1 MKTSF
6 KKVVSVLLSV
16 LMLVSFC
23 TVAFAETTEA
33 PKPQDFGLYSGSG
46 IGSYV
51 DDPTG
56 SGETVIK
63 GKMGNG
69 RYNLR
74 IADPA
79 DLSKPFVVEAGKYY
93 TITFDYLVNSTTSGN
108 IGFDP
113 YYGLKDSGNAAD
125 GTAGRK
131 AVEDVATSGLSKKFV
146 GDGKWHTAAVS
157 FLAAPPE
164 IYKNDAL
171 AETLNNI
178 YITYYDT
185 VGIDGY
191 FKNFTIVE
199 ETDATGL
206 YSEYTT
212 DMKAHL
218 SCITSTTYGSS
229 MAAAAA
235 EGTGNLILSGANA
248 TAFSKGSDA
257 WVRHRAIIN
266 SGKTRYIIYPNVSY
280 TMTLKYRVVNNAGW
294 ISVGLGYAK
303 SGVSDTGD
311 SSYAV
316 VAEKITDTTD
326 HEWRTLEATFTPTLD
341 SGKTRA
347 YPRIIMS
354 SSTTACSIEIESVE
368 ILGTGMPNA
377 PIVTYYDNGKV
388 EKRVD
393 YIGASII
400 VEPDNGYL
408 GEESEGWCTDTALTT
423 LTDKVP
429 ASANLYAQYDAVVI
443 DNFNMNK
450 LVKAWDYSHV
460 ATLKKGSVTVNN
472 SSGMAFVLPAYDA
485 PATGGSG
492 GYDYYQFASE
502 QEYIVIIDFADITE
516 GAVKTEGASANRN
529 LTLMGATSA
538 GQSGGR
544 DTGIEV
550 SATPEFLTSADEAIS
565 GTAVYH
571 FTRAAGSKGW
581 ETCAMGVRSGNH
593 DHHYN
598 ATIEKIVITK
608 VDDKTPFAAVYTPS
622 ANNSYTFAAVGTQA
636 ELPSTADS
644 ETHLFAGYY
653 IEGSKISDSS
663 RHDIITSD
671 IALPGNAFLAK
682 AGGYYKFN
690 AKLVAK
696 ESMKVDFS
704 EAIYG
709 TLANGTDLG
718 GTKGQT
724 KVVVDETI
732 DTESLSSDNTYLRLY
747 TTSNNIYKTSLFK
760 DDDSRI
766 RVFEGVTYRF
776 DIRYKV
782 VTPAGKDSRT
792 GGTIAMCRN
801 AIGAYNPTGLDGSGS
816 STPMFDI
823 TSATETFITASDT
836 FKVENMYK
844 IESATD
850 RNYKSQLAVMIP
862 VGDVY
867 VDYIEVTPISY
878 EPTYVDY
885 DETKGTVD
893 VDYANG
899 TLTVTPNEG
908 YEIAANGVKVKMNY
922 KDIIDEALVAYNVE
936 NIALNTTD
944 AVTYSFKTDYP
955 DFADKLGA
963 FKISVDFV
971 EIGNLEKPNAN
982 FLAVSRRE
990 VGTDTDGKYQ
1000 SAGIRFR
1007 SRFSASTVNA
1017 ASEIG
1022 FIILPKILL
1031 DNAEVKTVGE
1041 YKAAVAAGTVPTD
1054 RSVSGVVYNAAE
1066 QKHVIYQQFN
1076 GYYDYQAVLTG
1087 LTSADG
1093 KTDLTSLDM
1102 SIAAYIKDA
1111 EGNVTYLELGTAY
1124 SHSDIPA
1131 ASN

>member
-6 KKVVSVLLSV
+6 RKVVSVLLSV

-51 DDPTG
+51 ADPAG

-63 GKMGNG
+63 AEKAHG
-69 RYNLR
+69 RFNYRL
-74 IADPA
+74 ADPA

-93 TITFDYLVNSTTSGN
+93 TITFDYLVNSTSTGN

-131 AVEDVATSGLSKKFV
+131 AVADFVCSGFSKKFI

-157 FLAAPPE
+157 FLANPTE
-164 IYKNDAL
+164 IKVEEEVV
-171 AETLNNI
+171 ETLNNI
-178 YITYYDT
+178 YMTFFDDK
-185 VGIDGY
+185 GIDGY

-206 YSEYTT
+206 YVDRYTT
-212 DMKAHL
+212 DMKAHIGQ
-218 SCITSTTYGSS
+218 SGTTYGSA
-229 MAAAAA
+229 MTYTAA
-235 EGTGNLILSGANA
+235 EGTGNLILSNGNTSGFA
-248 TAFSKGSDA
+248 TGNSGK
-257 WVRHRAIIN
+257 WVKHRAIIN
-266 SGKTRYIIYPNVSY
+266 SNKSAYRIVPGITY
-280 TMTLKYRVVNNAGW
+280 TINLNYRVVNNPGW
-294 ISVGLGYAK
+294 VTVGIGYAK
-303 SGVSDTGD
+303 SGVMNTGD
-311 SSYAV
+311 SSVIAQAIKHTTTTEWQTLTAV
-316 VAEKITDTTD
+316 FSPSLNSGVAS
-326 HEWRTLEATFTPTLD
+326 AV
-341 SGKTRA
+341 
-347 YPRIIMS
+347 PRIILS
-354 SSTTACSIEIESVE
+354 SSTAAGAIEIESIE

-443 DNFNMNK
+443 DNFNMKK
-450 LVKAWDYSHV
+450 LVKAWDYSDV
-460 ATLKKGSVTVNN
+460 ATLNKGSVTVTN

-492 GYDYYQFASE
+492 GYDYYQFVNGS
-502 QEYIVIIDFADITE
+502 EYIVIIDFADVTE
-516 GAVKTEGASANRN
+516 SAVKDPSNSAVRN
-529 LTLMGATSA
+529 LTIMGATSA

-544 DTGIEV
+544 DTKIDVG
-550 SATPEFLTSADEAIS
+550 ATPAFTTSADEAVS

-581 ETCAMGVRSGNH
+581 ETCAMGVRSSND
-593 DHHYN
+593 DHKYT
-598 ATIEKIVITK
+598 ATIEKIIITK
-608 VDDKTPFAAVYTPS
+608 VDENTPFAAIYTPS
-622 ANNSYTFAAVGTQA
+622 AEANYTFAATGTQV
-636 ELPSTADS
+636 ELPATADTD
-644 ETHLFAGYY
+644 THLFAGYY
-653 IEGSKISDSS
+653 IDRAKISDSAK
-663 RHDIITSD
+663 HTINTDD
-671 IALPGNAFLAK
+671 IALPGNTFIAK
-682 AGGYYKFN
+682 EGGFFQYN

-696 ESMKVDFS
+696 GSMTVDFS

-732 DTESLSSDNTYLRLY
+732 DTEALSSDNTYLRLY

-766 RVFEGVTYRF
+766 RVFENVTYKF

-782 VTPAGKDSRT
+782 VTPAPADSRT

-801 AIGAYNPTGLDGSGS
+801 PIGDYSPTGLNGSGA

-823 TSATETFITASDT
+823 TSATETFVTASET
-836 FKVENMYK
+836 FKVENMYR

-867 VDYIEVTPISY
+867 VDYIIVTPVSY
-878 EPTYVDY
+878 DPTYITY
-885 DETKGTVD
+885 DETKGSVD
-893 VDYANG
+893 VDYLNG

-908 YEIAANGVKVKMNY
+908 YEIAANGVKVQMNY
-922 KDIIDEALVAYNVE
+922 KDYIDSKAVSYSAM
-936 NIALNTTD
+936 NIAINTED
-944 AVTYSFKTDYP
+944 GLTYSFSTDYP
-955 DFADKLGA
+955 DFDKKIGA
-963 FKISVDFV
+963 FKITVNFV

-1017 ASEIG
+1017 ATEIG
-1022 FIILPKILL
+1022 FVILPKVLL
-1031 DNAEVKTVGE
+1031 DNAGVKTVGA
-1041 YKAAVAAGTVPTD
+1041 YKDAVAAGTVPTD
-1054 RSVSGVVYNAAE
+1054 RSVSGVVYNAADE
-1066 QKHVIYQQFN
+1066 THVIYKQLN

>member
-33 PKPQDFGLYSGSG
+33 PKPEDVGLYSGSG

-56 SGETVIK
+56 TGETVIK

-93 TITFDYLVNSTTSGN
+93 TITFDYLVNSTTSGG

-131 AVEDVATSGLSKKFV
+131 AVEDVATSGISKKFV

-164 IYKNDAL
+164 IYKDDAL
-171 AETLNNI
+171 EETLNNI

-206 YSEYTT
+206 YVDRYTT
-212 DMKAHL
+212 DMKAHIGQ
-218 SCITSTTYGSS
+218 SGTTYGSA
-229 MAAAAA
+229 MTYTAA
-235 EGTGNLILSGANA
+235 EGTGNLILSNGNTSSFA
-248 TAFSKGSDA
+248 TGNSGK
-257 WVRHRAIIN
+257 WVKHRAIIN
-266 SGKTRYIIYPNVSY
+266 SNKSAYRIVPGITY
-280 TMTLKYRVVNNAGW
+280 TINLNYRVVNNPGW
-294 ISVGLGYAK
+294 VTVGIGYAK
-303 SGVSDTGD
+303 SGVMNTGD
-311 SSYAV
+311 SSVIAKAIKHTTTTEWQTLTAV
-316 VAEKITDTTD
+316 FSPSLNSGVAS
-326 HEWRTLEATFTPTLD
+326 AV
-341 SGKTRA
+341 
-347 YPRIIMS
+347 PRIILS
-354 SSTTACSIEIESVE
+354 SSTTAGAIEIESIE
-368 ILGTGMPNA
+368 IFGTGMPNA
-377 PIVTYYDNGKV
+377 PVVTYYDNGKV
-388 EKRVD
+388 EKRVE

-450 LVKAWDYSHV
+450 LVKAWDYSDV

-492 GYDYYQFASE
+492 GYDYYQFANG

-516 GAVKTEGASANRN
+516 GAVNTEGKSPIRN
-529 LTLMGATSA
+529 LTIMGATSA

-550 SATPEFLTSADEAIS
+550 GATPAFTTSADEAVS

-581 ETCAMGVRSGNH
+581 ETCAMGVRSSND
-593 DHHYN
+593 DHHYT
-598 ATIEKIVITK
+598 ATIEKIIITK
-608 VDDKTPFAAVYTPS
+608 VDENTPFAAIYTPGAE
-622 ANNSYTFAAVGTQA
+622 ANYTFAATGTQV
-636 ELPSTADS
+636 ELPAYADTD
-644 ETHLFAGYY
+644 THFFAGYY
-653 IEGSKISDSS
+653 IDGAKISDSS
-663 RHDIITSD
+663 KHNITTDD
-671 IALPGNAFLAK
+671 IALPGNTFIAK
-682 AGGYYKFN
+682 EGGFFKYN

-696 ESMKVDFS
+696 ESMRVDFN

-732 DTESLSSDNTYLRLY
+732 DTEALSDDNTYLRLY

-766 RVFEGVTYRF
+766 RVFENVTYKF

-782 VTPAGKDSRT
+782 VTPAPADSRT
-792 GGTIAMCRN
+792 SGTIAMCRN
-801 AIGAYNPTGLDGSGS
+801 PIGDYNPTGLNGSGA
-816 STPMFDI
+816 STHMFDI
-823 TSATETFITASDT
+823 TSATETFVTASET

-862 VGDVY
+862 VGDIY
-867 VDYIEVTPISY
+867 VDYIIVTPVSY
-878 EPTYVDY
+878 DPNYITY
-885 DETKGTVD
+885 DETKGSVD
-893 VDYANG
+893 VDYLNG

-908 YEIAANGVKVKMNY
+908 YEIAANGVKVQMNY
-922 KDIIDEALVAYNVE
+922 KDYIDSKAVSYSAI
-936 NIALNTTD
+936 NIAINTED
-944 AVTYSFKTDYP
+944 GLTYSFSTDYP
-955 DFADKLGA
+955 DFDKKIGA
-963 FKISVDFV
+963 FKITVNFV

-1017 ASEIG
+1017 ATEIG
-1022 FIILPKILL
+1022 FVILPKVLL
-1031 DNAEVKTVGE
+1031 DNAGVETVGE

-1054 RSVSGVVYNAAE
+1054 RSVSGVVYNAADE
-1066 QKHVIYQQFN
+1066 THVIYKQLN